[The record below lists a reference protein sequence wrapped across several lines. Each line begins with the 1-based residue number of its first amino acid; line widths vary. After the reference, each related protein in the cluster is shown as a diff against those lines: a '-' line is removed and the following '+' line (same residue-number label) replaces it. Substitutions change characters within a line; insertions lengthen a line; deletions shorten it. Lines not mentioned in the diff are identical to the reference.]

1 MDEVFIKICIKKI
14 ATKFL
19 HHKKTVNNLL
29 EFDYPNSNSSKSVY
43 SDSEISMVVLDSA
56 ISLVD
61 SGSAISLVESAAGF
75 RAWIIKGWVADCD
88 TLVVSFSWCKIII
101 DNFLVFCHKG
111 RSIYNYPII

>member
-1 MDEVFIKICIKKI
+1 
-14 ATKFL
+14 
-19 HHKKTVNNLL
+19 
-29 EFDYPNSNSSKSVY
+29 
-43 SDSEISMVVLDSA
+43 MVVLDSA

-111 RSIYNYPII
+111 RRVYKVSGAKYLGNWKFEIISLGNLNVFGWV